1 MDIYGWDGVESALHA
16 YTEAVA
22 GALKIRPEYT
32 CCSMDSPASAYIA
45 LEERLPE
52 FSDRDLAMI
61 WDERFGWAVA
71 NESSCG
77 EELITVSYLGID
89 QVPAPDRVVAFLESV
104 LSGADPGVNDPPDF
118 AQGVDLGEK
127 LRAAMLPRVGTDA
140 QPLHRMRRR
149 QSLSTTA

>member
-1 MDIYGWDGVESALHA
+1 MDIYGWDGAESALHA

-52 FSDRDLAMI
+52 FADRDLALI

-71 NESSCG
+71 IESSCG
-77 EELITVSYLGID
+77 EELITVSYLGVE
-89 QVPAPDRVVAFLESV
+89 QVPAPGLVVAFLDSV
-104 LSGADPGVNDPPDF
+104 LSGGDPGVTDPPDF
-118 AQGVDLGEK
+118 ANGVDLCEK

-140 QPLHRMRRR
+140 RPLRRMRRP